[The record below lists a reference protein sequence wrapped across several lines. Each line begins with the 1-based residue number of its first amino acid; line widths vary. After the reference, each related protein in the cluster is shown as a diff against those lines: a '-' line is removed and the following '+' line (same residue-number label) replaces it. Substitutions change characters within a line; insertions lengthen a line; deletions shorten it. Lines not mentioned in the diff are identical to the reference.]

1 LGIKL
6 ALLPC
11 ELAKLASP
19 ILVEH
24 LVTFSNPIETMPCGR
39 VGRSAL
45 ESAEHS
51 LLISALKEDPAGS
64 GLIVASQLS
73 KKTLRGGFMRTGALG
88 LILAFLVVGCSK
100 TDVSKNDRPSQ
111 TAAVPADNSGRNER
125 DRNDATKTSGDQ
137 SESEA
142 DRTISQNVRQAVVAD
157 DSVSTNGKN
166 VKIITIDGTVTLRGP
181 VKSEQEKTNIGAKA
195 QQVAGVKRVDN
206 QLEVAN

>member
-181 VKSEQEKTNIGAKA
+181 VKTEQEKTNIGAKA
-195 QQVAGVKRVDN
+195 QQVAGVTRVDN